1 MRFVHIADTHLDV
14 NFNNLNS
21 IDGLPEK
28 RRLEQRKIMKDIINY
43 IKENN
48 IQFLFISGD
57 LYEQQYIRKS
67 SIQYINR
74 LFSEI
79 LDVKIFISPGNH
91 DPFIKNSFYN
101 TFKWS
106 SNVHIFKNNIEKIEI
121 GDINIYGYGFNDYY
135 CKESNI
141 ENIEIENKDKLNILV
156 AHGSID
162 GGNDEYRE
170 YNPMSS
176 KKLKSLGFDYIAL
189 GHIHK
194 KTYNDEENQRI
205 VYPGSTISFGFDE
218 LGEHGMIVGD
228 LDKENL
234 NLEFVKLDNR
244 EYKEFDL
251 DISNCL
257 SNEDILE
264 NIESINFNEDDLY
277 KIILIGNRNFI
288 INTMEIKKL
297 LTKEN
302 IIKIKDNTKVA
313 YDVND
318 IILKSDIKGI
328 FAKKVMEKYESGL
341 IDKETMEKVIE
352 TGLEV
357 L

>member
-101 TFKWS
+101 TFEWS

-141 ENIEIENKDKLNILV
+141 EKIEIENKDKLNILV

>member
-1 MRFVHIADTHLDV
+1 MRFVHIADTHLDI
-14 NFNNLNS
+14 NFKNLSS

-28 RRLEQRKIMKDIINY
+28 RRLEQRKIMKDIIEY
-43 IKENN
+43 IKTNN

-74 LFSEI
+74 LFNEI
-79 LDVKIFISPGNH
+79 PNVKIFISPGNH

-101 TFKWS
+101 TFQWS
-106 SNVHIFKNNIEKIEI
+106 SNVHIFKNNIEKVEI

-141 ENIEIENKDKLNILV
+141 ENIEIENKDKINILV
-156 AHGSID
+156 AHGSVD

-176 KKLKSLGFDYIAL
+176 KKLKTLGFDYIAL

-194 KTYNDEENQRI
+194 KTYNDEKNQRI

-218 LGEHGMIVGD
+218 LGEHGMVVGD
-228 LDKENL
+228 IDKENL
-234 NLEFVKLDNR
+234 NLEFVKLDSR
-244 EYKEFDL
+244 EYKEFNL
-251 DISNCL
+251 DISECV

-264 NIESINFNEDDLY
+264 KIEEINFNENNLY

-288 INTMEIKKL
+288 IDTIEIKKL
-297 LTKEN
+297 LSKDN

-313 YDVND
+313 YNIND
-318 IILKSDIKGI
+318 IILKNDIKGI